1 MVSSVHGAILM
12 GFVLSGRRMSNVV
25 VPVVMVGTSL
35 LFSAVSGAMR
45 GAVQPSLDEI
55 VSALARTES
64 QKEIELRDYTA
75 TRRYILKNARFKH
88 DAEMLVRMRVTAEHG
103 KVFQILSEHE
113 VEGLSRRVF
122 KKVLDGES
130 EISRTEAKHLNQ
142 VTPRNYNFRMLGTEE
157 FSGRRCYVL
166 EIKAKSRNKYL
177 LDGKIWV
184 DAIDSQLVRM
194 EGRTAANM
202 SFWVGK
208 PYVVYDFQK
217 VGCYWLAARN
227 HSMADARFIGTTEL
241 TIEVQG
247 YELKPG
253 QEQKLALEN
262 LPQLSTS
269 RALLE

>member
-1 MVSSVHGAILM
+1 
-12 GFVLSGRRMSNVV
+12 
-25 VPVVMVGTSL
+25 MVGTGL
-35 LFSAVSGAMR
+35 LFIASAVSAMR

-55 VSALARTES
+55 VSALALTEDK
-64 QKEIELRDYTA
+64 KEIELQDYSA
-75 TRRYILKNARFKH
+75 TRRYVLKNARFQH
-88 DAEMLVRMRVTAEHG
+88 DPEMLVRMRVTPERG
-103 KVFQILSEHE
+103 KVFQVLSEHD
-113 VEGLSRRVF
+113 VEGISRRVF
-122 KKVLDGES
+122 RKVLDGEA
-130 EISRTEAKHLNQ
+130 EISRTEAKRLNK
-142 VTPRNYNFRMLGTEE
+142 VTPQNYNFRMLGTEE
-157 FSGRRCYVL
+157 RSGRRCYVL
-166 EIKAKSRNKYL
+166 EIKAKSRNKYQ

-184 DAIDSQLVRM
+184 DALDSQLIRM

-227 HSMADARFIGTTEL
+227 QSLADARFIGTTQL

-262 LPQLSTS
+262 LPQLRMMRS
-269 RALLE
+269 LVE